1 VAGAEPAPGRA
12 RLEFSRPPPSA
23 LEPAITVP
31 TDPVKPALTEL
42 AAAQLPEPDEL
53 RGALSYPS
61 FRRLWFALS
70 LSSLG
75 DWLGLLATTALSTAL
90 AGDATGR
97 KATFAIGGVLIFRLM
112 PAVVLGPFAGVFA
125 DRFDRRKTMVVCDC
139 IRFAL
144 FASIPVV
151 RNLPYL
157 LAASFLVEAVSLFWI
172 PAKEASVPNLLP
184 LAKLEAAN
192 QISLITTYG
201 SAPVAALVFAL
212 LAVLSKTLGA
222 GVSFFKTNPVD
233 LALYFDAATFLFSAL
248 TVYRLREIKGA
259 RRVVPEAAA
268 EKGRGVFRDIVEGW
282 RFVGSTP
289 LIRGLVVG
297 MLGAFAAGGTAIA
310 LGRPFVAVLGGG
322 DAAYGLLFGAI
333 FTGLALGM
341 ALGPRLLRDLS
352 RHRLFGLAIVA
363 AGGSLAVMALLPNLV
378 LALFATASVGA
389 FAGVAWIVGYTLLGL
404 EVEDSK
410 RGRTF
415 ATVQSLV
422 RVDLLVVL
430 ALAPVLAGVIGPH
443 QVGLFRVHVRTDGIT
458 ITLFLAGLVAVLVGL
473 VSYRQM
479 DDGDVPLWR
488 ELARAVPWL
497 GRHRPAFPGL
507 LIAFEGGE
515 GAGKSTQAK
524 LLAEWLEA
532 RGDDVVVTFEP
543 GATRAGAT
551 IRQVLLSRD
560 HAGLSPRAEAMLY
573 AADRAD
579 HVQQVIRPALERGAV
594 VVTDRF
600 VDSSLAYQGGGREL
614 SFEEVRELSQWATGG
629 IRPDITV
636 LLDLDPAVGLA
647 RAGAEPD
654 RMEAE
659 SLEFHERVRAAF
671 RMLAASGGTRYVVCD
686 ASLPVA
692 EVAAKVRAEVERRL
706 SPPRER
712 HDEVVPG

>member
-1 VAGAEPAPGRA
+1 V
-12 RLEFSRPPPSA
+12 
-23 LEPAITVP
+23 
-31 TDPVKPALTEL
+31 
-42 AAAQLPEPDEL
+42 
-53 RGALSYPS
+53 LSYRS

-75 DWLGLLATTALSTAL
+75 DWLGLLATTALSADL

-184 LAKLEAAN
+184 PAKLEAAN
-192 QISLITTYG
+192 QVSLITTYG
-201 SAPVAALVFAL
+201 TAPLAAAVFAL

-222 GVSFFKTNPVD
+222 GVTFFKANPVD
-233 LALYFDAATFLFSAL
+233 LALYLDAATFLFSAM
-248 TVYRLREIKGA
+248 TVFRLREIHGA
-259 RRVVPEAAA
+259 RPSTPVAPEGA
-268 EKGRGVFRDIVEGW
+268 ESHGVFKDIVEGW
-282 RFVGSTP
+282 RFVGRTP

-333 FTGLALGM
+333 FSGLALGM
-341 ALGPRLLRDLS
+341 ALGPKLLRDLS
-352 RHRLFGLAIVA
+352 RSRLFGLAIIA
-363 AGGSLAVMALLPNLV
+363 AGASLAVMALLPNLI
-378 LALFATASVGA
+378 LALFATLSVGA
-389 FAGVAWIVGYTLLGL
+389 FAGIAWIVGYTLLGL
-404 EVEDSK
+404 EVEDDK

-430 ALAPVLAGVIGPH
+430 ALAPVMAGVIGPH
-443 QVGLFRVHVRTDGIT
+443 RLGLFRVYVRADGIT
-458 ITLFLAGLVAVLVGL
+458 ITLFVAGLIGALVGV

-479 DDGDVPLWR
+479 DDGDTSLWR
-488 ELARAVPWL
+488 ELAQAFPWL
-497 GRHRPAFPGL
+497 RRRRAPLPGVF
-507 LIAFEGGE
+507 IAFEGGE
-515 GAGKSTQAK
+515 GAGKSTQAA
-524 LLAEWLEA
+524 LLAEWLRD
-532 RGDDVVVTFEP
+532 RGADVVVTFEP
-543 GATRAGAT
+543 GATKSGVA
-551 IRQVLLSRD
+551 IRKVLLSPA
-560 HAGLSPRAEAMLY
+560 HEGLSPRAEAMLY

-579 HVQQVIRPALERGAV
+579 HVDTVIRPALERGAV
-594 VVTDRF
+594 VVTDRY

-614 SFEEVRELSQWATGG
+614 SMAEVAQLSEWATCGV
-629 IRPDITV
+629 RPDLTI
-636 LLDLDPAVGLA
+636 LLDLDPAEGLR
-647 RAGAEPD
+647 RAGGRPD
-654 RMEAE
+654 RIEAE
-659 SLEFHERVRAAF
+659 SLAFHERVRATF
-671 RMLAASGGTRYVVCD
+671 RHLASQGGQRYVVCD
-686 ASLPVA
+686 AAKPVE
-692 EVAAKVRAEVERRL
+692 EVALRVRTEVERRL
-706 SPPRER
+706 GALLDVRPEAAA
-712 HDEVVPG
+712 